1 MYMLQWL
8 FTTGKLMKIV
18 IKGHFYLRKRDTF
31 FRSRNQDLPLFRG
44 HISNQNVTDQKE
56 VGFFKC
62 VLITVMEAFT
72 NRTIS
77 LKLM

>member
-8 FTTGKLMKIV
+8 FTTGKLMEIV
-18 IKGHFYLRKRDTF
+18 IKGHLYLRKRDTF
-31 FRSRNQDLPLFRG
+31 SRSRNQDLPLFRG
-44 HISNQNVTDQKE
+44 HLINQNVTDHKE
-56 VGFFKC
+56 VCFFKC
-62 VLITVMEAFT
+62 ILITIMEAFT